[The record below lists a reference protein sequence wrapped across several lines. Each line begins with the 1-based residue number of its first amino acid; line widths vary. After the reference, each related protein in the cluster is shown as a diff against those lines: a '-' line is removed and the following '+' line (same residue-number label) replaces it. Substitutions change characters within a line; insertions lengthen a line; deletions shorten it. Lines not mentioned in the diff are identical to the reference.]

1 MALFALLT
9 LGLALGPI
17 AWLACARIGGPRPL
31 LAASAASVTMSAS
44 ALLAGPWV
52 LLSVDLRPVI
62 VAALIAALAVA
73 TYRIRH
79 RAMDARHHRDDSR
92 RLAWSIGI
100 ALVFGVVLADAVAG
114 RLAPAGAVALGFPFE
129 AGTYAVLQGGN
140 SLALN
145 PFHHWFESDTHAIDL
160 VKLNRFGNRA
170 RGLTPA
176 RLTDYSVFNV
186 DVRSPCAGTVDQLE
200 DDLSDHDP
208 GEMDWAHPAGNHVVL
223 RCGSV
228 RVLLA
233 HLRHGSVAVSSH
245 DSVRAGQLVGRVG
258 NSGGT
263 REPHLHIGAI
273 ATEAGKSF
281 PAAAGV
287 PITLAGRYLRIND
300 VIHVPGAM

>member
-1 MALFALLT
+1 MALFAVLT
-9 LGLALGPI
+9 LSLALAPI
-17 AWLACARIGGPRPL
+17 AWLACARMGGLRHL
-31 LAASAASVTMSAS
+31 LAALAASVTMSAS
-44 ALLAGPWV
+44 ALLVGPWA

-73 TYRIRH
+73 TYRLRH
-79 RAMDARHHRDDSR
+79 RTTDPRHYRDDR
-92 RLAWSIGI
+92 RRFAWSVGT
-100 ALVFGVVLADAVAG
+100 AFVFGVVLADAVAG

-145 PFHHWFESDTHAIDL
+145 PFHRWLESDRHAIDL

-170 RGLTPA
+170 RGLAPA
-176 RLTDYSVFNV
+176 RLTDYSIFNA
-186 DVRSPCAGTVDQLE
+186 DVRSPCAGTVEQLE

-223 RCGSV
+223 RCGAV
-228 RVLLA
+228 QVLLA
-233 HLRHGSVAVSSH
+233 HLRHRSVAVSSH
-245 DSVRAGQLVGRVG
+245 DSIRAGQLLGRVG

-263 REPHLHIGAI
+263 REPHLHIGAM
-273 ATEAGKSF
+273 ATDAGKTF
-281 PAAAGV
+281 PSARGV
-287 PITLAGRYLRIND
+287 PITLGGRYLRIND